1 VVYNKVY
8 NSGRLKV
15 NLSYVSFD
23 HLSFD
28 WLFRILGDRMMPE
41 LPGRKP
47 GTPQIVVFG
56 NEKGG
61 TGKSTLAMHLIV
73 ALLQRGLAVGTL
85 DLDARQG
92 TLSRYIANRART
104 AAREKAMVI
113 PLPTHLAIPP
123 SDAPDRDDAREV
135 AKALEQ
141 LAGNDVI
148 VIDTPGHDSSLSQVG
163 HAYADILVT
172 PINDSLVDFDVLAVV
187 DPERLTV
194 ARPSHYSE
202 RVWIAKQ
209 LRAKRDGGSIDW
221 VVVRNRLGQLD
232 ARNKRQVG
240 KLTEELAKRIGFR
253 LADGIYER
261 VIYRELFLDGL
272 TAEDLA
278 VLSHKRKAA
287 ISHVAARQEMRA
299 LMKVLGLDETSP
311 RVRAAV

>member
-1 VVYNKVY
+1 MTAK
-8 NSGRLKV
+8 
-15 NLSYVSFD
+15 
-23 HLSFD
+23 
-28 WLFRILGDRMMPE
+28 
-41 LPGRKP
+41 
-47 GTPQIVVFG
+47 IVVFG

-73 ALLQRGLAVGTL
+73 ALLQRGLSVGTL

-92 TLSRYIANRART
+92 TLSRYIANRRRT
-104 AAREKAMVI
+104 AERDKVVAI
-113 PLPTHLAIPP
+113 PLPMHIAIPP
-123 SDAPDRDDAREV
+123 STKEQPRSEEGDDLDV

-172 PINDSLVDFDVLAVV
+172 PINDSLVDFDVLAAV

-202 RVWIAKQ
+202 RVWKAKQ

-240 KLTEELAKRIGFR
+240 KLLEELAKRIGFR

-261 VIYRELFLDGL
+261 VIFRELFLEGL

-278 VLSHKRKAA
+278 VLSHKRTAA
-287 ISHVAARQEMRA
+287 VSHVAARQEVRA
-299 LMKVLGLDETSP
+299 LMTALGLDALATSSLG
-311 RVRAAV
+311 RRGRA

>member
-1 VVYNKVY
+1 MTAK
-8 NSGRLKV
+8 
-15 NLSYVSFD
+15 
-23 HLSFD
+23 
-28 WLFRILGDRMMPE
+28 
-41 LPGRKP
+41 
-47 GTPQIVVFG
+47 IVVFG

-73 ALLQRGLAVGTL
+73 ALLQRGLSVGTL

-92 TLSRYIANRART
+92 TLSRYIANRVRT
-104 AAREKAMVI
+104 AARDKAVAI
-113 PLPTHLAIPP
+113 PLPTHVAIPP
-123 SDAPDRDDAREV
+123 STKDQAGKDLAADDIDV
-135 AKALEQ
+135 TKALEQ

-148 VIDTPGHDSSLSQVG
+148 VVDTPGHDSGLSQVG

-202 RVWIAKQ
+202 RVWKAKQ

-240 KLTEELAKRIGFR
+240 KLLDALAKRVGFR
-253 LADGIYER
+253 LADGIHER
-261 VIYRELFLDGL
+261 VIYRELFLEGL

-278 VLSHKRKAA
+278 VLSHKRTAA

-299 LMKVLGLDETSP
+299 LMMALGLDDAAPPPLS
-311 RVRAAV
+311 RRGRA